1 MGQAW
6 ARCIVPRWLQ
16 SGLRRDICVIVASV
30 DEPTETSLKTALEA
44 HYGERVRPGQ
54 FHGAVDAL
62 VRQGHLDRRP
72 DGLQDRLLLTEDARA
87 ALTAHAQWLIESLDG
102 VEGGKDTA

>member
-1 MGQAW
+1 MS
-6 ARCIVPRWLQ
+6 RWLQ
-16 SGLRRDICVIVASV
+16 SGLRRDVCVIVASL
-30 DEPTETSLKTALEA
+30 DDPTETAVKTALEE

-72 DGLQDRLLLTEDARA
+72 DGLQDRLELTPA
-87 ALTAHAQWLIESLDG
+87 AEEALNAHQRWLVETLNGDEVDEETA
-102 VEGGKDTA
+102 